1 MSREGVA
8 IKVKIGLKPSGKGE
22 MWADYPDWNKLPLA
36 ASTPVQNHQIVK
48 WKYDKCCGHQEDS
61 VDSPVGMQWGMM
73 VVTEQFA
80 NEAVAMYPDTVS
92 VMTEAEAEDFWNNKA
107 CSHIPENRVDSKVLG
122 DLNIELQ
129 LRTAL
134 NEDTTALKAKI
145 VKALDPTDSE
155 VGLAKEKEKFFA
167 DAKGNIGFTIK
178 E

>member
-8 IKVKIGLKPSGKGE
+8 IKVKIGLKPSGRGE

-61 VDSPVGMQWGMM
+61 VDSPIGMQWGMM

-107 CSHIPENRVDSKVLG
+107 CSHIPENRANSQALT
-122 DLNIELQ
+122 DLNSELQ
-129 LRTAL
+129 LRKAL
-134 NEDTTALKAKI
+134 SQDTTALEEKI
-145 VKALDPTDSE
+145 INALDPDNPE
-155 VGLAKEKEKFFA
+155 AGLVKDKQKKFA
-167 DAKGNIGFTIK
+167 DAKVSLGFTIK
-178 E
+178 G